1 MDAEDA
7 LRQGDI
13 DTAQHLLEGRIREDP
28 TNSAPRIFLFQILAL
43 QGNWERA
50 LRQLKTLGELD
61 PGTLAMAWCYRNAI
75 QCEIL
80 REKVFRGDVTPS
92 IYGEPGEWT
101 ALLLESLKLTA
112 GGQPAEGANLRRQAF
127 ELAAAI
133 PGVIDNQPFAWIA
146 DADSRIGPMLELML
160 EGRYGWAPVEAIAE
174 VHIEEPTD
182 LRDFVWIPVHI
193 QWRNGGEAHGLM
205 PSRYP
210 YSYRNDDPSLT
221 LARKTLWE
229 NCGGEFYQGYGQ
241 RMWATDQNEYP
252 LLSCRHIQIQPP
264 ED

>member
-1 MDAEDA
+1 MDPEDA

-13 DTAQHLLEGRIREDP
+13 DAALQILEGRIRKDP
-28 TNSAPRIFLFQILAL
+28 TTPAPRIFLFQILAL
-43 QGNWERA
+43 RGEWERA

-75 QCEIL
+75 QCEVL
-80 REKVFRGDVTPS
+80 REKVFQGDSAPS
-92 IYGEPGEWT
+92 LFGEPGEWT

-112 GGQPAEGANLRRQAF
+112 GGKLEEGATLRQQAF
-127 ELAAAI
+127 EQSPAI
-133 PGVIDNQPFAWIA
+133 PGIIDDQPFAWIA

-160 EGRYGWAPVEAIAE
+160 EGRYGWAPFESIAE

-210 YSYRNDDPSLT
+210 FSYRKDDSSLT
-221 LARKTLWE
+221 MARKTLWE

-252 LLSCRHIQIQPP
+252 LLSSRHIRMQPS